1 MAAIPSPPLLPVLG
15 HTHLFVTDSMIERF
29 GELASRSPEG
39 LYVLHAPGGVDL
51 AVVYRAALAE
61 ELLDEARYGKI
72 VDGPLENVRAF
83 AGDGLFTARN
93 DEPNWA
99 KAHRIL
105 VPGFTMPS
113 MKTYYPAMLE
123 VAQQLVAHWRS
134 HASRG
139 ALASVAEDTTRLTL
153 DTIALTGFDFRFRSF
168 DQPELH
174 PFIRAMG
181 RALTESGAM
190 TRRPPWV
197 QRFAMKQK
205 RAFAQDIATM
215 NELVDRV
222 IRDRRKSGGSGHR
235 DFLSLMLDAKD
246 KVTGEPLDD
255 VNIRYQVITF
265 LIAGHETTSGLL
277 AFALYHL
284 LQNRAAL
291 AKARAEVD
299 RVFGGTGDPTFAQ
312 VAELSYVQ
320 AVLMETLRLWPT
332 APAITVTPH
341 EPELLGGRWPLTPG
355 QPAILLLTM
364 LHRDPDVFEA
374 PEDFRPERFEGEAA
388 KKVPTHAYRPFG
400 NGKRA
405 CIGKQFALVEAKLA
419 LALVLATFDVE
430 PEPGYALRVKDTLTI
445 KPDGF
450 RVRLRVRS
458 DGGSSGR
465 A

>member
-1 MAAIPSPPLLPVLG
+1 MVALPSPPSLPLLG
-15 HTHLFVTDSMIERF
+15 HAHLFVTDSMIERF
-29 GELASRSPEG
+29 GELASRSSEG
-39 LYVLHAPGGVDL
+39 LFSLRTPRGTEL
-51 AVVYRAALAE
+51 AVVYRASLAE
-61 ELLDEARYGKI
+61 ELLDETRYGKL
-72 VDGPLENVRAF
+72 VGGPLANVRAF
-83 AGDGLFTARN
+83 TGDGLFTAHG

-123 VAQQLVAHWRS
+123 VAQQLVSHWRS
-134 HASRG
+134 AASRG
-139 ALASVAEDTTRLTL
+139 GLTSVVEDTTRLTL
-153 DTIALTGFDFRFRSF
+153 DTIALTGFGFRFGSF
-168 DQPELH
+168 DRPELH
-174 PFIRAMG
+174 PFIAAMG

-190 TRRPPWV
+190 LRRTALAA
-197 QRFAMKQK
+197 RFATKQK
-205 RAFAQDIATM
+205 RQFAEDIATM
-215 NELVDRV
+215 HELVDRV
-222 IRDRRKSGGSGHR
+222 IRERRLQGGSGHR

-277 AFALYHL
+277 AFALHLL

-299 RVFGGTGDPTFAQ
+299 RVFGGTENPTFAQ
-312 VAELSYVQ
+312 VGELSYVQ

-341 EPELLGGRWPLTPG
+341 EPERLAGRWSLTPG
-355 QPAILLLTM
+355 QVVILLLTK
-364 LHRDPDVFEA
+364 LHRDPEMFDA
-374 PEDFRPERFEGEAA
+374 PEDFRPERFEGDAA

-419 LALVLATFDVE
+419 LALILAHFELE
-430 PEPGYALRVKDTLTI
+430 PEPGYTLRVKDTLTI
-445 KPDGF
+445 KPEGF
-450 RVRLRVRS
+450 RVKLSRR
-458 DGGSSGR
+458 R
-465 A
+465 AP